1 MIGKNI
7 RKRRCE
13 LGMSQEDLAKKVG
26 IIGRSYVSKIETGA
40 LYPSI
45 KTLKKI
51 AKALNVD
58 WTELAKK
65 GNE

>member
-13 LGMSQEDLAKKVG
+13 LGMTQEDLAKKIG
-26 IIGRSYVSKIETGA
+26 YIGRSYVSKIETGA

-58 WTELAKK
+58 CAELLK
-65 GNE
+65 